1 VAVEVSLEGRT
12 ALVTGGGTGIGYGI
26 AKRLLDAG
34 ATVTICGRR
43 ADVLDSAADELRAAV
58 HPTNPG
64 AEVRTIAA
72 DVTDEEQVAAAVAHA
87 CNDGRLDIAVANAG
101 SAMPG
106 PLLSQ
111 SPDGWRFTLDINV
124 VAPAMTIKHAALAM
138 REGGG
143 AIVTISSQSAVRTAK
158 WMAPYTVSKAAM
170 VTLVRC
176 AALELAAF
184 GIRVNGI
191 RPGLVPNQAIVMD
204 EEPYVTAI
212 SRSLLGAPGTAEQ
225 LGDSVLYLTS
235 DLSEWVTGQVYNVCG
250 GLSVSDYD
258 DFGDL
263 ARMVVGEDAFTAAQG
278 PARGPT
284 TSQEPGA

>member
-43 ADVLDSAADELRAAV
+43 ADVLDSAADALRAAV
-58 HPTNPG
+58 SR

-87 CNDGRLDIAVANAG
+87 CNDGRLDIAIANAG

-170 VTLVRC
+170 DTLVRC
-176 AALELAAF
+176 AALELAPF
-184 GIRVNGI
+184 RIRVNGI

-204 EEPYVTAI
+204 EEPYLTAI

-263 ARMVVGEDAFTAAQG
+263 ARMVVGDDAFTAAQG
-278 PARGPT
+278 PAQGPD
-284 TSQEPGA
+284 SGGAPS

>member
-1 VAVEVSLEGRT
+1 MAVEVSLEGRT

-34 ATVTICGRR
+34 TTVTICGRR

-170 VTLVRC
+170 DTLVRC
-176 AALELAAF
+176 AAHELAAF